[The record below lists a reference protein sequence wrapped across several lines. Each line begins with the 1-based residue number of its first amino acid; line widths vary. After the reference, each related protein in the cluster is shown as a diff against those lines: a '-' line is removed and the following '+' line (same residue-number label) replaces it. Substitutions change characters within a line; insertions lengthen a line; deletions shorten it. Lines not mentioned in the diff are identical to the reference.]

1 MANYE
6 LGPCQIAYFTSTQS
20 TGQAVDLGKTFG
32 GVTLSVEETYQQLK
46 TDQDGTVPVDEW
58 ITGTTPKITAK
69 LADIT
74 LENIALMFKTTV
86 YSQASNSRKLVEVT
100 SNTGYSLKSNYISV
114 IIKPYM
120 NGVPATN
127 RNYWITMP
135 VAGIRATASMEYNVD
150 TQRVI
155 NFEVSGYPDASGRV
169 IRFGDIRLTHA

>member
-6 LGPCQIAYFTSTQS
+6 LGPCQINYRLSSESA
-20 TGQAVDLGKTFG
+20 GAMHDLGKTFG

-86 YSQASNSRKLVEVT
+86 HTSTLKKLVDVT
-100 SNTGYSLKSNYISV
+100 PNTGYSLKSNYVV
-114 IIKPYM
+114 ITLKPYIS
-120 NGVPATN
+120 GVPATN
-127 RNYWITMP
+127 ANYWITIP
-135 VAGIRATASMEYNVD
+135 CGGIRATASLEYS
-150 TQRVI
+150 TEAQRVI
-155 NFEVSGYPDASGRV
+155 QFDITGYPDASNRV
-169 IRFGDIRLTHA
+169 IRFGDTTVTY

>member
-20 TGQAVDLGKTFG
+20 RGQAVDLGKTFG

-86 YSQASNSRKLVEVT
+86 HTRSAGCKVVDVS
-100 SNTGYSLKSNYISV
+100 SNTGYSLKSNYIAV
-114 IIKPYM
+114 IIKPYV

-127 RNYWITMP
+127 KSYWITMP
-135 VAGIRATASMEYNVD
+135 VAGIRATASLEYNVD

-169 IRFGDIRLTHA
+169 IRFGDTTAY